1 MTALILQ
8 STPFVE
14 LVKPTAR
21 ALHRGF
27 LQALDAY
34 AEARMRKAVPLRE
47 LRRAQLRIDHLRR
60 LMHPEHKSPVTPP
73 PARRSLSAIQ

>member
-14 LVKPTAR
+14 IVKPTAR
-21 ALHRGF
+21 ALYRGF

-34 AEARMRKAVPLRE
+34 AEARMRKAVPIWE
-47 LRRAQLRIDHLRR
+47 LRRAQRRIDHFRR
-60 LMHPEHKSPVTPP
+60 LMHPERKSPVTPP
-73 PARRSLSAIQ
+73 PAGRSLSAIQ